1 MRSFILTFVV
11 GYVIASLLNWG
22 FAEFLLNDWAAPQ
35 MDGFMR
41 TGKMA
46 ASAASITKLTFGFMV
61 PLLVIATF
69 QELIVKPASW
79 AVRATM
85 IAVLVSAAAFY
96 GTYTFIAGYG
106 NVNWFPLMGFAA
118 ADTICMVIGA
128 LVIGFLRQWE
138 SSQLG
143 PESPR

>member
-1 MRSFILTFVV
+1 MRRFILTFVV
-11 GYVIASLLNWG
+11 GYVVASLLNWG
-22 FAEFLLNDWAAPQ
+22 LAELLLNDWAAPQ

-41 TGKMA
+41 AGDDA
-46 ASAASITKLTFGFMV
+46 ASGASIFKLTFGFMV

-69 QELIVKPASW
+69 QELLVKPASW
-79 AVRATM
+79 AARATL

-138 SSQLG
+138 SSQRF
-143 PESPR
+143 PELPR